1 MLTLSSRKEMGPVS
15 YCIIQSTEYV
25 RTQRYLLLVKLI
37 FPLALLA
44 KLIFPLALLAL
55 LRVRLP
61 PRALSYRATINLL
74 FLWQLLLGYRHAKST
89 FPVQVSFDVN
99 DFALTVATLRRIMV
113 EWSNI
118 SAVKVHDCKASFFNV
133 VCVFHKPCVL

>member
-25 RTQRYLLLVKLI
+25 RTQRYLLLV
-37 FPLALLA
+37 

-99 DFALTVATLRRIMV
+99 DPALTVATLCIIMV

-118 SAVKVHDCKASFFNV
+118 STVKVHDCKASFFNV